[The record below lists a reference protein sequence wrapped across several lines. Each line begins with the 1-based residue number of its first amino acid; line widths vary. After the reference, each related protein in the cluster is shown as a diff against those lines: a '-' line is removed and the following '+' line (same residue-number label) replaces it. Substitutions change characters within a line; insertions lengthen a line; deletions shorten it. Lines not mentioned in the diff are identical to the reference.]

1 MFYGCSSLSSIT
13 FGENSQLATIGSNA
27 FFGCAF
33 TSFEIQENVA
43 LLDADVFSFCKKLS
57 KIIFPQKSKMTAL
70 PGNAFL
76 NTNFSSIIIPKYI
89 NKIGFCGLGQ
99 CNNLLTVEFLGNEM
113 NLGCNFFRDSEKLII
128 VSFPNAEKV
137 NFGATPFINGSR
149 NASIFIKAKAKL
161 EIETRKKRPYYY

>member
-1 MFYGCSSLSSIT
+1 MFYGLLIVVQNHFWRKFSIDNNWKKC
-13 FGENSQLATIGSNA
+13 FLWLRFHFIWNPRKCGIIGCRC
-27 FFGCAF
+27 FL
-33 TSFEIQENVA
+33 ILQ
-43 LLDADVFSFCKKLS
+43 KIS

-113 NLGCNFFRDSEKLII
+113 NLGCNFFIDSEKLII
-128 VSFPNAEKV
+128 ASFPNA
-137 NFGATPFINGSR
+137 
-149 NASIFIKAKAKL
+149 
-161 EIETRKKRPYYY
+161 